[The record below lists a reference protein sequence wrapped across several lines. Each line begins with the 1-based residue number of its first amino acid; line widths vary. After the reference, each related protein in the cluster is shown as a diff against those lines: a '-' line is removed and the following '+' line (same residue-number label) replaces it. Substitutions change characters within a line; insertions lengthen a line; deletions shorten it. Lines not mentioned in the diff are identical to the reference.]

1 MKPSRAGLCGTRG
14 CRRSDSHTHASG
26 RAGGG
31 PRGRPN
37 PNFFC
42 RNVSSECFS
51 KSGNR
56 SAVTCLFLMTT
67 NTPYQA
73 GSERRGRSAQPPQGG
88 AREPRGED
96 GLPQSH
102 LLRPA
107 PGGDWRGV
115 PSASTAV
122 RTRQPLGLSEHLPP
136 TPRVPSKALRG
147 SCPLG
152 PWRACFLQEAERRTC
167 WSSVLGP

>member
-1 MKPSRAGLCGTRG
+1 
-14 CRRSDSHTHASG
+14 
-26 RAGGG
+26 
-31 PRGRPN
+31 
-37 PNFFC
+37 
-42 RNVSSECFS
+42 
-51 KSGNR
+51 
-56 SAVTCLFLMTT
+56 MTT

-152 PWRACFLQEAERRTC
+152 PWRACFLQEAESRTC
-167 WSSVLGP
+167 WSSVLGPEGQNPQGPCRSPESQSWGTLWGSLYQGRNRPVSGRRSGPLRCRLLLAHHHCLLPGVP